1 MQKTAIR
8 VLELTSIAKGI
19 ESMDVMLKASK
30 INIVVSKTICPGK
43 YIIVIN
49 GDAGA
54 VNEAIEK
61 GAASAEKC
69 VLDKLVL
76 PAVHENLLSALNGRR
91 RDVAYYKPIGIVEL
105 SSITSGILAC
115 DAALKSANVELLEF
129 KIGMLIGGKS
139 YFIISGDTSSL
150 QEAFRTVN
158 KKVDKRRVI
167 NSVIIS
173 SPDNDLI
180 KHLFG

>member
-1 MQKTAIR
+1 MQKIAVG
-8 VLELTSIAKGI
+8 VLELSSIAKGI

-30 INIVVSKTICPGK
+30 INIIISKTVCPGK
-43 YIIVIN
+43 YIIVIS

-54 VNEAIEK
+54 VNEAMEK
-61 GAASAEKC
+61 GAESAGKYA
-69 VLDKLVL
+69 LNKLVL
-76 PAVHENLLSALNGRR
+76 PAVHENVLPALNGKKQN
-91 RDVAYYKPIGIVEL
+91 AIYGKPIGIVEF

-115 DAALKSANVELLEF
+115 DAALKSANVKILEF

-150 QEAFRTVN
+150 QEAFHAVN
-158 KKVDKRRVI
+158 KKVDKRRII